1 MIRGVV
7 CKLKPSTKNLLG
19 QGASRYGEVIGLQQV
34 QAVNRSF
41 QQFVREN
48 EDLASSPW
56 KKRLKVKLILQGGNR
71 SLSK

>member
-7 CKLKPSTKNLLG
+7 CKLKPSTENLLG

-41 QQFVREN
+41 QQFVHEN
-48 EDLASSPW
+48 EDLAFSP
-56 KKRLKVKLILQGGNR
+56 
-71 SLSK
+71 